1 MEFVMGL
8 LIDIGEKY
16 FPDIPLT
23 DTPDYW
29 FIANIPVDMY
39 NAILNIYNDNS
50 IPDILNPVV
59 TLYISMCEEPELA
72 YGRFLQIFKDK
83 LYDHTNL
90 IKRLDDDYLKLIKT
104 DDENEAEE
112 TNNFEYTGED
122 ED

>member
-1 MEFVMGL
+1 
-8 LIDIGEKY
+8 
-16 FPDIPLT
+16 
-23 DTPDYW
+23 
-29 FIANIPVDMY
+29 MY

-104 DDENEAEE
+104 DDESEAEE